1 MPWYNLRGQK
11 KTNTSRKKKTNTS
24 LKESQYTSLQNK
36 MLIQQRVI
44 SKAGKGSACS
54 VPIFTQQLNPRK
66 DSDGRARGG

>member
-1 MPWYNLRGQK
+1 MVQSQRSEKNKYQQ
-11 KTNTSRKKKTNTS
+11 KKKTNTS

-44 SKAGKGSACS
+44 SKAEKGSACS

>member
-1 MPWYNLRGQK
+1 MVQSQRSEKNKYQQ
-11 KTNTSRKKKTNTS
+11 KKKTNTS